1 MACGDRY
8 RYLAVTASGLN
19 LSNASG
25 IVPTFDDYEEWQDL
39 AERLGVMAQQ
49 AADALAEVE
58 GSVNGGAFPRW
69 NAVTEIKSRMVDKL
83 EDLPD
88 FYTGN
93 VSSSIG
99 DAQSAIFDALCV
111 IELSVDGIAHYGGP
125 AFVVPGAPTPDPGL
139 GLGGA
144 VTTGIGTVALVG
156 GLAIAAVII
165 SRGRRRR

>member
-39 AERLGVMAQQ
+39 ADRLGLMAQQ
-49 AADALAEVE
+49 AADALAAVEVALT
-58 GSVNGGAFPRW
+58 GTYVRW
-69 NAVTEIKSRMVDKL
+69 DAVTEVKTRMVDKL
-83 EDLPD
+83 DALPD
-88 FYTGN
+88 WYTGN

-99 DAQSAIFDALCV
+99 EAQSAIFDALCV
-111 IELSVDGIAHYGGP
+111 IEMSVDGIAHYGGP

-144 VTTGIGTVALVG
+144 IGSGIGTVALIG
-156 GLAIAAVII
+156 GLALAFVLVR
-165 SRGRRRR
+165 RGRR